1 MTMNSLKNKNVVFTG
16 TLCSM
21 KREEAIELAIKNGA
35 RIQNF
40 VTEETDIL
48 VLAPRQLDIFGA
60 DVRSRKLI
68 KAEEL
73 RKKNGRIRI
82 IPKTKRTSSVSGRY
96 FLCIKE
102 LSSRYKVITSFLGVS
117 NFSSQFLKFIQA

>member
-1 MTMNSLKNKNVVFTG
+1 MTMNSLKCKNVVFTG

-21 KREEAIELAIKNGA
+21 KREEAIELAIENGA

-73 RKKNGRIRI
+73 RKKSDKIKI
-82 IPKTKRTSSVSGRY
+82 ISEKE
-96 FLCIKE
+96 FLSLLVK
-102 LSSRYKVITSFLGVS
+102 
-117 NFSSQFLKFIQA
+117 

>member
-73 RKKNGRIRI
+73 RKKSDKIKI
-82 IPKTKRTSSVSGRY
+82 ISEKE
-96 FLCIKE
+96 FLSLLVK
-102 LSSRYKVITSFLGVS
+102 
-117 NFSSQFLKFIQA
+117 

>member
-1 MTMNSLKNKNVVFTG
+1 MTMNSLKGKNVVFTG

-21 KREEAIELAIKNGA
+21 KREETIELAIENGA

-73 RKKNGRIRI
+73 RKKSDKIKI
-82 IPKTKRTSSVSGRY
+82 ISEKE
-96 FLCIKE
+96 FLSLLVK
-102 LSSRYKVITSFLGVS
+102 
-117 NFSSQFLKFIQA
+117 

>member
-1 MTMNSLKNKNVVFTG
+1 MTMNSLKGKNVVFTG

-21 KREEAIELAIKNGA
+21 KREEAIELAIRSGA

-73 RKKNGRIRI
+73 RKKSDKIRI
-82 IPKTKRTSSVSGRY
+82 ISEKK
-96 FLCIKE
+96 FLRKLI
-102 LSSRYKVITSFLGVS
+102 
-117 NFSSQFLKFIQA
+117 

>member
-21 KREEAIELAIKNGA
+21 KREEAIELAIENGA

-73 RKKNGRIRI
+73 RKKSDKIKI
-82 IPKTKRTSSVSGRY
+82 ISEKE
-96 FLCIKE
+96 FLRKLI
-102 LSSRYKVITSFLGVS
+102 
-117 NFSSQFLKFIQA
+117 

>member
-1 MTMNSLKNKNVVFTG
+1 MTMNSLKGKNVVFTG

-21 KREEAIELAIKNGA
+21 KREEAIELAIENGA

-73 RKKNGRIRI
+73 RKKSDKIKI
-82 IPKTKRTSSVSGRY
+82 ISEKE
-96 FLCIKE
+96 FLRKLI
-102 LSSRYKVITSFLGVS
+102 
-117 NFSSQFLKFIQA
+117 

>member
-21 KREEAIELAIKNGA
+21 KREGAIELAIKNGA

-82 IPKTKRTSSVSGRY
+82 ISEKE
-96 FLCIKE
+96 FLRKLI
-102 LSSRYKVITSFLGVS
+102 
-117 NFSSQFLKFIQA
+117 

>member
-48 VLAPRQLDIFGA
+48 VLAPRQLDIFGT

-82 IPKTKRTSSVSGRY
+82 ISEKE
-96 FLCIKE
+96 FLRKLI
-102 LSSRYKVITSFLGVS
+102 
-117 NFSSQFLKFIQA
+117 

>member
-21 KREEAIELAIKNGA
+21 KREKAIELAIKNGA

-82 IPKTKRTSSVSGRY
+82 ISEKE
-96 FLCIKE
+96 FLRKLI
-102 LSSRYKVITSFLGVS
+102 
-117 NFSSQFLKFIQA
+117 

>member
-1 MTMNSLKNKNVVFTG
+1 MNSLKGKNVVFTG

-21 KREEAIELAIKNGA
+21 KREEAIELAIENGA

-73 RKKNGRIRI
+73 RKKSDKIKI
-82 IPKTKRTSSVSGRY
+82 ISEKE
-96 FLCIKE
+96 FLSLLVK
-102 LSSRYKVITSFLGVS
+102 
-117 NFSSQFLKFIQA
+117 

>member
-1 MTMNSLKNKNVVFTG
+1 MTMNSLKGKNVVFTG

-21 KREEAIELAIKNGA
+21 KREEAIELAIENGA

-73 RKKNGRIRI
+73 RKKSDKIKI
-82 IPKTKRTSSVSGRY
+82 ISEKE
-96 FLCIKE
+96 FLSLLVK
-102 LSSRYKVITSFLGVS
+102 
-117 NFSSQFLKFIQA
+117 

>member
-1 MTMNSLKNKNVVFTG
+1 
-16 TLCSM
+16 M
-21 KREEAIELAIKNGA
+21 KREEAIELAIRSGA

-73 RKKNGRIRI
+73 RKKSDKIRI
-82 IPKTKRTSSVSGRY
+82 ISEKE
-96 FLCIKE
+96 FLRKLI
-102 LSSRYKVITSFLGVS
+102 
-117 NFSSQFLKFIQA
+117 

>member
-16 TLCSM
+16 ILCSM
-21 KREEAIELAIKNGA
+21 KREEAIELVIKSGA

-82 IPKTKRTSSVSGRY
+82 ISEKE
-96 FLCIKE
+96 FLRKLI
-102 LSSRYKVITSFLGVS
+102 
-117 NFSSQFLKFIQA
+117 

>member
-1 MTMNSLKNKNVVFTG
+1 MTMNSLKGKNVVFTG

-21 KREEAIELAIKNGA
+21 KREEAIELAIRSGA

-73 RKKNGRIRI
+73 RKKSDKIRI
-82 IPKTKRTSSVSGRY
+82 ISEKE
-96 FLCIKE
+96 FLRKLI
-102 LSSRYKVITSFLGVS
+102 
-117 NFSSQFLKFIQA
+117 

>member
-1 MTMNSLKNKNVVFTG
+1 
-16 TLCSM
+16 M
-21 KREEAIELAIKNGA
+21 KREEAIELAIENGA

-73 RKKNGRIRI
+73 RKKSDKIKI
-82 IPKTKRTSSVSGRY
+82 ISEKE
-96 FLCIKE
+96 FLSLLVK
-102 LSSRYKVITSFLGVS
+102 
-117 NFSSQFLKFIQA
+117 

>member
-1 MTMNSLKNKNVVFTG
+1 
-16 TLCSM
+16 M
-21 KREEAIELAIKNGA
+21 KREEAIELAIENGA

-73 RKKNGRIRI
+73 RKKSDKIRI
-82 IPKTKRTSSVSGRY
+82 ISEKE
-96 FLCIKE
+96 FLRKLI
-102 LSSRYKVITSFLGVS
+102 
-117 NFSSQFLKFIQA
+117 

>member
-1 MTMNSLKNKNVVFTG
+1 MTNSLKDKNVVFTG
-16 TLCSM
+16 TLYSL

-35 RIQNF
+35 RIQKF

-73 RKKNGRIRI
+73 RKKNGRIEI
-82 IPKTKRTSSVSGRY
+82 ISEKE
-96 FLCIKE
+96 FLSLLVK
-102 LSSRYKVITSFLGVS
+102 
-117 NFSSQFLKFIQA
+117 

>member
-16 TLCSM
+16 ILCSM
-21 KREEAIELAIKNGA
+21 KREKAIELAITSGA

-82 IPKTKRTSSVSGRY
+82 ISEKE
-96 FLCIKE
+96 FLRKLI
-102 LSSRYKVITSFLGVS
+102 
-117 NFSSQFLKFIQA
+117 

>member
-73 RKKNGRIRI
+73 RKKSDKIRI
-82 IPKTKRTSSVSGRY
+82 ISEKE
-96 FLCIKE
+96 FLRKLI
-102 LSSRYKVITSFLGVS
+102 
-117 NFSSQFLKFIQA
+117 

>member
-1 MTMNSLKNKNVVFTG
+1 MMTNSIKDKNVAFTG

-21 KREEAIELAIKNGA
+21 KREEAIELAIRNGA

-82 IPKTKRTSSVSGRY
+82 ISEKE
-96 FLCIKE
+96 FLRKLI
-102 LSSRYKVITSFLGVS
+102 
-117 NFSSQFLKFIQA
+117 

>member
-1 MTMNSLKNKNVVFTG
+1 MTMNSLKGKNVVFTG

-21 KREEAIELAIKNGA
+21 KREDAIELAIRSGA

-73 RKKNGRIRI
+73 RKKSDKIKI
-82 IPKTKRTSSVSGRY
+82 ISEKE
-96 FLCIKE
+96 FLSLLVK
-102 LSSRYKVITSFLGVS
+102 
-117 NFSSQFLKFIQA
+117 

>member
-1 MTMNSLKNKNVVFTG
+1 MTMNSLKGKNVVFTG

-21 KREEAIELAIKNGA
+21 KREVAIELAIENGA

-73 RKKNGRIRI
+73 RKKSDKIKI
-82 IPKTKRTSSVSGRY
+82 ISEKE
-96 FLCIKE
+96 FLSLLVK
-102 LSSRYKVITSFLGVS
+102 
-117 NFSSQFLKFIQA
+117 

>member
-1 MTMNSLKNKNVVFTG
+1 MTMNSLKGKNVVFTG

-21 KREEAIELAIKNGA
+21 KREDAIELAIRSGA

-73 RKKNGRIRI
+73 RKKSDKIRI
-82 IPKTKRTSSVSGRY
+82 ISEKE
-96 FLCIKE
+96 FLRKLI
-102 LSSRYKVITSFLGVS
+102 
-117 NFSSQFLKFIQA
+117 

>member
-1 MTMNSLKNKNVVFTG
+1 MTMNSLKGKNVVFTG

-21 KREEAIELAIKNGA
+21 KREEAIELAIENGA

-73 RKKNGRIRI
+73 RKKSDKIKI
-82 IPKTKRTSSVSGRY
+82 ISEKE
-96 FLCIKE
+96 FLS
-102 LSSRYKVITSFLGVS
+102 LLV
-117 NFSSQFLKFIQA
+117 N

>member
-21 KREEAIELAIKNGA
+21 KREKAIELAIKNGA

-48 VLAPRQLDIFGA
+48 VLAPRQLDIFGT

-82 IPKTKRTSSVSGRY
+82 ISEKE
-96 FLCIKE
+96 FLRKLI
-102 LSSRYKVITSFLGVS
+102 
-117 NFSSQFLKFIQA
+117 

>member
-16 TLCSM
+16 ILCSM
-21 KREEAIELAIKNGA
+21 KREETIELAIKSGA

-82 IPKTKRTSSVSGRY
+82 ISEKE
-96 FLCIKE
+96 FLRKLI
-102 LSSRYKVITSFLGVS
+102 
-117 NFSSQFLKFIQA
+117 